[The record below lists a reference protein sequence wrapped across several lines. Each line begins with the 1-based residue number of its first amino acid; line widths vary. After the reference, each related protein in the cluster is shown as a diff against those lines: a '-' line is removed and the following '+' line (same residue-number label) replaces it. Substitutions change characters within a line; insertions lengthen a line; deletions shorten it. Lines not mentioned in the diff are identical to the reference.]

1 MMMSDDNYVDKDN
14 DNDINDPGNR
24 EDDGV
29 RR

>member
-14 DNDINDPGNR
+14 DNDLNDPGHR